1 MADVR
6 ISTHYAKSQSNEFS
20 IIRFYDGLENLIGT
34 KRVILR
40 VETDRLY
47 FFPVE
52 EKIKGSLKL
61 SNLINVWKQCKE
73 VKAFDG
79 EYPID
84 FDAVIGVYYI
94 DIAKRSEIS
103 RQYGNHNVPHVNY
116 KPHVNEPYVDTINA
130 TSVTITTTPKVR
142 KYSMVVYDGLLEL
155 LRVQISDLNKP
166 AVMATL
172 NTIKSLLADE

>member
-6 ISTHYAKSQSNEFS
+6 ISTHIAKSQNNEFS
-20 IIRFYDGLENLIGT
+20 VDGNII
-34 KRVILR
+34 
-40 VETDRLY
+40 
-47 FFPVE
+47 
-52 EKIKGSLKL
+52 
-61 SNLINVWKQCKE
+61 
-73 VKAFDG
+73 VKAVNKSFDG

-84 FDAVIGVYYI
+84 FDVEKGVYYV
-94 DIAKRSEIS
+94 DKANRSEIS

-116 KPHVNEPYVDTINA
+116 KSHVNEPYVDIIKNDEIA
-130 TSVTITTTPKVR
+130 TSITITAAPKAR

>member
-6 ISTHYAKSQSNEFS
+6 ISTHFAKSQNNEFS

-34 KRVILR
+34 KRVLLQ
-40 VETDRLY
+40 VKEDKL
-47 FFPVE
+47 FFTGCE
-52 EKIKGSLKL
+52 SKIKGSLKL
-61 SNLINVWKQCKE
+61 SNLINVWKQCKA
-73 VKAFDG
+73 VKSFDG
-79 EYPID
+79 EYPLE
-84 FDAVIGVYYI
+84 FDAERSMYFV
-94 DIAKRSEIS
+94 DKAKKAQIS

-116 KPHVNEPYVDTINA
+116 KSHVNEPYVDA
-130 TSVTITTTPKVR
+130 SHAVVPVVEDAPKVR